1 LVSVT
6 GRRIAKVSA
15 ALVLASLTA
24 GIAAAA
30 PLTKDLSAARTH
42 HAASR
47 TSTQYVP
54 PGWVTYQEAVKLGL
68 PWAGDDTPPPGM
80 RVCRS
85 DEINRDYPGVRAG
98 ETPPV
103 DAPECYARKADSG
116 AVVPGNLTE
125 AQAARQIWRMS
136 AFIPPQAA
144 Q

>member
-1 LVSVT
+1 VT
-6 GRRIAKVSA
+6 SKRIAKVGA
-15 ALVLASLTA
+15 TLVLASLTA

-30 PLTKDLSAARTH
+30 PLMKDSSAARIH

-54 PGWVTYQEAVKLGL
+54 RGWVTYQEAVKLGL

-85 DEINRDYPGVRAG
+85 DEINRDYLGLGAG
-98 ETPPV
+98 ETPPA

-125 AQAARQIWRMS
+125 ARAAQQMWRMS
-136 AFIPPQAA
+136 AFIPPQAG